1 MNHFLNSSVIIPNND
16 INIITTA
23 QIQTIT
29 PKIVKVYV
37 SFIPPKWISIG
48 PINIGINDEINSFIW
63 LAIFLFIYFLK
74 FSIAVLIFLYS
85 SINFFAVSVSISRIV
100 FKILTALS

>member
-23 QIQTIT
+23 PIQTIT

-37 SFIPPKWISIG
+37 SFIPPK
-48 PINIGINDEINSFIW
+48 
-63 LAIFLFIYFLK
+63 
-74 FSIAVLIFLYS
+74 
-85 SINFFAVSVSISRIV
+85 
-100 FKILTALS
+100 

>member
-48 PINIGINDEINSFIW
+48 PINIGIKDEINSFI
-63 LAIFLFIYFLK
+63 
-74 FSIAVLIFLYS
+74 
-85 SINFFAVSVSISRIV
+85 
-100 FKILTALS
+100 

>member
-29 PKIVKVYV
+29 PKIVKIYV
-37 SFIPPKWISIG
+37 SFIPPK
-48 PINIGINDEINSFIW
+48 
-63 LAIFLFIYFLK
+63 
-74 FSIAVLIFLYS
+74 
-85 SINFFAVSVSISRIV
+85 
-100 FKILTALS
+100 

>member
-16 INIITTA
+16 INIIPTA

-37 SFIPPKWISIG
+37 SFIPPK
-48 PINIGINDEINSFIW
+48 
-63 LAIFLFIYFLK
+63 
-74 FSIAVLIFLYS
+74 
-85 SINFFAVSVSISRIV
+85 
-100 FKILTALS
+100 